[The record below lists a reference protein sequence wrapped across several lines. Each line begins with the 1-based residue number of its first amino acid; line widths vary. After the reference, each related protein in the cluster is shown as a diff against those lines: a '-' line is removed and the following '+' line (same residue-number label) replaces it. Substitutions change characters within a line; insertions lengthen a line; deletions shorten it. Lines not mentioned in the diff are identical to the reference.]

1 MTKKLIYFFSLL
13 VLFGSINAVAEEELY
28 FRFLIKERKELSQI
42 TKLVSIE
49 NVRQDTVYAIGTNA
63 MLDKLKSAG
72 YDVELLPH
80 PSSLASPEMSGDKRD
95 ITAWD
100 VYPTYAAYVQ
110 MMNDF
115 ETNYPGICRTYSIGN
130 TTQGRELLFVK
141 ISDNV
146 DVEEAEPEV
155 MYTSTMHGD
164 ETTGYVLM
172 LRLIDS
178 ILTTY
183 GTDAEVTDMVNGM
196 EIWINPLANPDGTY
210 RTGNNS
216 VSGAI
221 RYNAN
226 LIDLNRNF
234 PDPQDGPHPD
244 GAAWQAETMAMM
256 NIATQHSWIISA
268 NFHGGAEVVNYP
280 WDSWVERHAD
290 DAWYIDVCRQYAES
304 CQAHAPAGYM
314 NDLNDGITNGFD
326 WYEVNGGRQDY
337 MNFWR
342 GCREVTIEL
351 SNTKLLAAGSLPAY
365 WGYNRISFF
374 EWFRQAN
381 YGIRGLVTD
390 SATGLPVAATISV
403 IGHDEDSSE
412 VYTDPDVG
420 DYYRMIEA
428 GTFSLRYTADG
439 YVTKTISGIN
449 VTDFNS
455 TVVDVELAAL
465 TLAPNLDLAS
475 DNVGRVDPG
484 DNVQFS
490 ITLVNNGGGNATN
503 VSAVLSTSDPNIS
516 FNNNSS
522 NYATITAIGGTGAN
536 LVQFDLNVDSNCP
549 LYHQVDFDLYITADG
564 GYSVNMPFGFIVG
577 EPIEDF
583 ETSNFTEYNWIMS
596 GNVPWIISASTIY
609 EGAYAAASGNIGD
622 NQSSTMEVTFDNMAT
637 GTVSFARRV
646 SSESN
651 YDFLRFYIDDVQQ
664 GLWSGNIPWAIVSY
678 PVDSG
683 GHTFKWSFTKD
694 GTISSGLDGGFIDLI
709 EFPLIINSGPT
720 WICGDID
727 GNGQFQ
733 GIVDLNYLINRIFR
747 GGPLPPIPQAAD
759 VNGSGGDANIIDLN
773 YMVNYV
779 FRGGPAPDCL

>member
-1 MTKKLIYFFSLL
+1 VARKISIFVGLLILSAT
-13 VLFGSINAVAEEELY
+13 INVSAEEELY
-28 FRFLIKERKELSQI
+28 FRFAIKDRKEISQI
-42 TKLVSIE
+42 TRLVSIE

-63 MLDKLKSAG
+63 MVENLRLAG
-72 YDVELLPH
+72 YDIEFLPH
-80 PSSLASPEMSGDKRD
+80 PSSLARPQMSDNKRD

-100 VYPTYAAYVQ
+100 VYPTYTAYVQ

-115 ETNYPGICRTYSIGN
+115 EANYPGICRTYSIGN
-130 TTQGRELLFVK
+130 SVQGRELLYVK

-146 DVEEAEPEV
+146 DVQEAEPEV
-155 MYTSTMHGD
+155 MFTSTMHGD
-164 ETTGYVLM
+164 ETTGYILM

-183 GTDAEVTDMVNGM
+183 GTDAEVTDLVNGM

-210 RTGNNS
+210 RTGNGS

-226 LIDLNRNF
+226 FVDLNRNF
-234 PDPQDGPHPD
+234 PDPEDGDHPD
-244 GAAWQAETMAMM
+244 GSAWQPETIAMM
-256 NIATQHSWIISA
+256 NIAIQQSWIISA

-280 WDSWVERHAD
+280 WDSWVARHPD
-290 DAWYIDVCRQYAES
+290 DVWYIDICRQYAES
-304 CQAHAPAGYM
+304 CQAHAPVGYM

-337 MNFWR
+337 MNYWR

-351 SNTKLLAAGSLPAY
+351 SNTKLLSASLLPAH

-374 EWFRQAN
+374 DWFRQAN
-381 YGIRGLVTD
+381 FGIRGIVTD
-390 SATGLPVAATISV
+390 SATALPVAATISV
-403 IGHDEDSSE
+403 IGHDFDSSE

-428 GTFSLRYTADG
+428 GTYSLRFTADG
-439 YVTKTISGIN
+439 YTAKTVTGIN

-455 TVVDVELAAL
+455 TVVDVELSAL
-465 TLAPNLDLAS
+465 TVGPSLDYVSNDA
-475 DNVGRVDPG
+475 GQVDPG
-484 DNVQFS
+484 DIVLFD
-490 ITLVNNGGGNATN
+490 ITLINNGGGNATN
-503 VSAVLSTSDPNIS
+503 VVAVLSSADTYVS
-516 FNNNSS
+516 FNNDSS
-522 NYATITAIGGTGAN
+522 NYATITAVGGTGVN
-536 LVQFDLNVDSNCP
+536 YVQFELNVAADCP
-549 LYHQVDFDLYITADG
+549 TYHQADFDLHVTADG
-564 GYSVNMPFGFIVG
+564 GYDITLGFSITIG
-577 EPIEDF
+577 EEIEDF
-583 ETSNFTEYNWIMS
+583 ETSDFTEYDWTMG
-596 GNVPWIISASTIY
+596 GNVPWLITGSTIY
-609 EGAYAAASGNIGD
+609 EGAYSAASGNIGD
-622 NQSSTMEVTFDNMAT
+622 NQSSLMSVTFENMAA

-664 GLWSGNIPWAIVSY
+664 GLWSGNINWSIVSY

-709 EFPLIINSGPT
+709 EFPQVLSAPT

-733 GIVDLNYLINRIFR
+733 AILELNYLINRIFR

-759 VNGSGGDANIIDLN
+759 VNGSGGPANILDLN
-773 YMVNYV
+773 YMVNFI
-779 FRGGPAPDCL
+779 FRGGAAPACL